1 MHLTTD
7 YLSSEKKVVVT
18 NSKVDLVK
26 AKSSRLRKYL
36 IEVMEQATKAKEK
49 VKELKDKLKA
59 EKKLVIQKDDKI

>member
-1 MHLTTD
+1 MRLTTD

-59 EKKLVIQKDDKI
+59 EKKLVIQKDDEI